1 MENQERLD
9 SDEPGAPPG
18 FLIDPED
25 ARTHAEVTAVHV
37 EVDRDA
43 TSLAEGAGEVED
55 DEFEEEDDGA

>member
-1 MENQERLD
+1 MENQEQLER
-9 SDEPGAPPG
+9 DEPGAPPG

-37 EVDRDA
+37 EVDQEA
-43 TSLAEGAGEVED
+43 TSLAEGAGEVGD